1 MPRISLL
8 FAALHALLLLLLTV
22 QVVRW
27 RYRAKVGLGD
37 GGNADLARQI
47 RVHGNFIEYV
57 PLALLLLALLELAG
71 LDTRALWSFGA
82 MLLLGRLL
90 HAFGLGQDAGQSP
103 GRKWG
108 MLLTW
113 LALVGMALAGLWLVL
128 LRG

>member
-8 FAALHALLLLLLTV
+8 FAALHTLLLLLLTV

-71 LDTRALWSFGA
+71 LDARALWSFGA

-90 HAFGLGQDAGQSP
+90 HAFGLSRDAGPSP